1 MRRTALHIVLFML
14 MAITCGWGS
23 AVAAPSTSARDSLKF
38 TRLSV
43 KDPGINNIEAV
54 SFLIP
59 AGWKV
64 EGGMKWFPNYS
75 ILANL
80 LNDRMATDG
89 PTRLQGTVEAV

>member
-1 MRRTALHIVLFML
+1 M
-14 MAITCGWGS
+14 MAITHGWGS
-23 AVAAPSTSARDSLKF
+23 AVAAPPAQARDSLKF

-64 EGGMKWFPNYS
+64 
-75 ILANL
+75 
-80 LNDRMATDG
+80 
-89 PTRLQGTVEAV
+89 